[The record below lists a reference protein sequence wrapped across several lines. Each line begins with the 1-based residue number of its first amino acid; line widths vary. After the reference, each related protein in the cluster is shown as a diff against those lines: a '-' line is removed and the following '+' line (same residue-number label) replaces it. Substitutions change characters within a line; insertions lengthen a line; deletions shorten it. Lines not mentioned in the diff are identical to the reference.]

1 MMNIRVGHGYDV
13 HRWGAENK
21 PLMLGGVEVP
31 HADGL
36 LAHSDGD
43 VVLHAIS
50 DAVLGAL
57 GLGDIGRHFPD
68 TDDQFAGAD
77 SGARLTH
84 IMQLAASRKFVV
96 GNIDVTIVAQQPKM
110 APHIDAMRQRIANL
124 LDVASDAVNVKAT
137 TTEKLGFVGRNEG
150 IACHAVVL
158 MAGQSLV
165 S

>member
-31 HADGL
+31 HDDGL

-68 TDDQFAGAD
+68 TDAQFAGAD
-77 SGARLTH
+77 SAGLLSH
-84 IMQLAASRKFVV
+84 IMQLASERTFSV

-110 APHIDAMRQRIANL
+110 APHIEAMRQRIASL
-124 LDVASDAVNVKAT
+124 LSVTDDAVNVKAT

-158 MAGQSLV
+158 MVAS

>member
-57 GLGDIGRHFPD
+57 G
-68 TDDQFAGAD
+68 
-77 SGARLTH
+77 
-84 IMQLAASRKFVV
+84 
-96 GNIDVTIVAQQPKM
+96 
-110 APHIDAMRQRIANL
+110 
-124 LDVASDAVNVKAT
+124 
-137 TTEKLGFVGRNEG
+137 
-150 IACHAVVL
+150 
-158 MAGQSLV
+158 
-165 S
+165 

>member
-77 SGARLTH
+77 SGGLLTH

-158 MAGQSLV
+158 MAGQS
-165 S
+165 

>member
-68 TDDQFAGAD
+68 TDAQFAGAD
-77 SGARLTH
+77 SGELLTH
-84 IMQLAASRKFVV
+84 IMQLAASRKFAV

-110 APHIDAMRQRIANL
+110 APHIDAMRQRIADL
-124 LDVASDAVNVKAT
+124 LDVVSGAVNVKAT

-158 MAGQSLV
+158 MAGQS
-165 S
+165 

>member
-1 MMNIRVGHGYDV
+1 MNIRVGHGYDV

-68 TDDQFAGAD
+68 TDAQFAGAD
-77 SGARLTH
+77 SGELLTH
-84 IMQLAASRKFVV
+84 IMQLAASRKFAV

-110 APHIDAMRQRIANL
+110 APHIDAMRQRIADL
-124 LDVASDAVNVKAT
+124 LDVVSDAVNVKAT

-158 MAGQSLV
+158 MAGQS
-165 S
+165 

>member
-31 HADGL
+31 HDDGL

-68 TDDQFAGAD
+68 TDAQFAGAD
-77 SGARLTH
+77 SAGLLSH
-84 IMQLAASRKFVV
+84 IMQLASERTFSV

-110 APHIDAMRQRIANL
+110 APHIEAMRQRIASL
-124 LDVASDAVNVKAT
+124 LNVANDAVNVKAT

-158 MAGQSLV
+158 MVAS

>member
-68 TDDQFAGAD
+68 TDAQFAGAD
-77 SGARLTH
+77 SGELLTH
-84 IMQLAASRKFVV
+84 IMQLAASRKFAV

-150 IACHAVVL
+150 IACHAVIL
-158 MAGQSLV
+158 MVADS
-165 S
+165 

>member
-1 MMNIRVGHGYDV
+1 MNIRVGHGYDV

-31 HADGL
+31 HDDGL

-68 TDDQFAGAD
+68 TDAQFAGAD
-77 SGARLTH
+77 SAGLLSH
-84 IMQLAASRKFVV
+84 IMQLASERTFSV

-110 APHIDAMRQRIANL
+110 APHIEAMRQRIASL
-124 LDVASDAVNVKAT
+124 LSVANDAVNVKAT

-158 MAGQSLV
+158 MVAS

>member
-13 HRWGAENK
+13 HRCGAENK

-68 TDDQFAGAD
+68 TDAQFAGAD
-77 SGARLTH
+77 SGELLTH
-84 IMQLAASRKFVV
+84 IMQLAASRKFAV

-110 APHIDAMRQRIANL
+110 APHIDAMRQRIADL
-124 LDVASDAVNVKAT
+124 LDVVSGAVNVKAT

-158 MAGQSLV
+158 MAGQS
-165 S
+165 

>member
-21 PLMLGGVEVP
+21 PLMLGGVKVP
-31 HADGL
+31 HTDGL

-77 SGARLTH
+77 SGELLTH
-84 IMQLAASRKFVV
+84 IMQLAASRKFAV

-110 APHIDAMRQRIANL
+110 APHIDAMRQRIADL

-158 MAGQSLV
+158 VAGQS
-165 S
+165 

>member
-68 TDDQFAGAD
+68 TDAQFAGAD
-77 SGARLTH
+77 SGELLTH
-84 IMQLAASRKFVV
+84 IMQLAASRKFAV

-110 APHIDAMRQRIANL
+110 APHIDAMRQRIADL

-158 MAGQSLV
+158 MAGQS
-165 S
+165 

>member
-31 HADGL
+31 HDDGL

-68 TDDQFAGAD
+68 TDAQFAGAD
-77 SGARLTH
+77 SAGLLSH
-84 IMQLAASRKFVV
+84 IMQLASERTFSV

-110 APHIDAMRQRIANL
+110 APHIEAMRQRIASL
-124 LDVASDAVNVKAT
+124 LSVANDAVNVKAT

-158 MAGQSLV
+158 MVAS